1 MSLFRKLGRLGRKVL
16 VHPSFPDP
24 VLNGHCTEFEVD
36 KWAISDFIVNRL
48 IPIVGTHP
56 YPLDELLLMAAAL
69 CRLKPTHVF
78 EWGTHVG
85 KSARI
90 FFETSKAFG
99 IATEIHS
106 VDLPDASEH
115 PEHPGRKRG
124 LLVKDIP
131 EVRLH
136 QGDGLEE
143 SLKIVESL
151 QGTVRP
157 LFFLDGDHAYASVMR
172 ELVEIMTR
180 VPNAS
185 ILVHDTFYQSAESG
199 YNIGPRRAITDALTS
214 APNRYKEI
222 STNTGLPGMTLLYP
236 MQHGP
241 SFGAK

>member
-1 MSLFRKLGRLGRKVL
+1 MSLLRRLGSRG
-16 VHPSFPDP
+16 HGFGRYHMFPDP
-24 VLNGHCTEFEVD
+24 TLNGHCTEFEVD
-36 KWAISDFIVNRL
+36 KWVISDFIVNRL
-48 IPIVGTHP
+48 VPIVGTHP

-69 CRLKPTHVF
+69 CRLKPTHIL

-106 VDLPDASEH
+106 IDLPDKTQH
-115 PEHPGRKRG
+115 PEHPGRKQG
-124 LLVKDIP
+124 MLVKDIH

-143 SLKIVESL
+143 SMKIYKQL
-151 QGTVRP
+151 CNKPQP
-157 LFFLDGDHAYASVMR
+157 LFFLDGDHAYASVTR
-172 ELVEIMTR
+172 ELVEIMTK

-199 YNIGPRRAITDALTS
+199 YNIGPHRAITDALAST
-214 APNRYKEI
+214 PNPYKEI
-222 STNTGLPGMTLLYP
+222 STNTGLPGMTLLYVL
-236 MQHGP
+236 
-241 SFGAK
+241 

>member
-1 MSLFRKLGRLGRKVL
+1 MYGGFRML
-16 VHPSFPDP
+16 PDP
-24 VLNGHCTEFEVD
+24 TLNGHCTEFEVD

-48 IPIVGTHP
+48 VPIVGTRP

-69 CRLKPTHVF
+69 CWLKPTHIF

-90 FFETSKAFG
+90 FFETSKTFRLV
-99 IATEIHS
+99 TEIHS
-106 VDLPDASEH
+106 IDLSGASEH
-115 PEHPGRKRG
+115 LEHPGRKRG
-124 LLVKDIP
+124 MLVKDIH

-143 SLKIVESL
+143 SMKICRQL
-151 QGTVRP
+151 QDKTQP

-172 ELVEIMTR
+172 ELVEIMAK

-199 YNIGPRRAITDALTS
+199 YNVGPHKAIRDALAST
-214 APNRYKEI
+214 PNRYKEL
-222 STNTGLPGMTLLYP
+222 STNTGLPGMTLLYVP
-236 MQHGP
+236 
-241 SFGAK
+241 